1 MLVFRYL
8 LSDVCGYSIY
18 RLGIT
23 NLFDE
28 DSIDQKKDGTTK
40 RTFRAI
46 NFTLDDIGGREP
58 YISKNRLHE
67 IMVDSAP

>member
-8 LSDVCGYSIY
+8 LSGVCGYSIY

-28 DSIDQKKDGTTK
+28 DSTDQKKDETTK
-40 RTFRAI
+40 RTFMAI
-46 NFTLDDIGGREP
+46 NFTLDDIGGEET
-58 YISKNRLHE
+58 LHFQK
-67 IMVDSAP
+67 STP